1 MAAPPAPPPA
11 TVAAPPAPPP
21 ATVAPLPA
29 TVSPP
34 PATSTIDGIDR
45 SEWSKS
51 LVAAHSYL
59 MEKEWGPRCTALL
72 SALVEHEWSFLPS
85 RGRRE
90 LPKLRS
96 RPTEYEDWMKEHR
109 LMRDFKISPEFGD
122 ELFQWWKDP
131 RTTDAVGE
139 RGLMTRGRRRSR
151 SRVSSDWWSLD
162 WIKLHKRGRNGIVLL
177 VLGLAWQGQSICNAA
192 AGDGLGAGEAALEA
206 NKVWQFMVEQ
216 HRVVL
221 RDVLTQGRTG
231 MEVLAARE
239 EVEAKRAKKG
249 SAKTKGKKP
258 AASKTAA
265 PQKEKEASRGKKRK
279 HGELEGDHEDDLP
292 LAKRAV
298 PERPRPK
305 PLKRG

>member
-1 MAAPPAPPPA
+1 
-11 TVAAPPAPPP
+11 
-21 ATVAPLPA
+21 
-29 TVSPP
+29 
-34 PATSTIDGIDR
+34 
-45 SEWSKS
+45 
-51 LVAAHSYL
+51 
-59 MEKEWGPRCTALL
+59 MEKEWGPRWTALL
-72 SALVEHEWSFLPS
+72 SALVEHEWSFYHPEEE
-85 RGRRE
+85 GK

-122 ELFQWWKDP
+122 ELFQWWKDLGP
-131 RTTDAVGE
+131 PTRWESVGDDE
-139 RGLMTRGRRRSR
+139 GQKKEP
-151 SRVSSDWWSLD
+151 SRVGSDWWSLD

-177 VLGLAWQGQSICNAA
+177 VLGLAWLGQSICNAA

-206 NKVWQFMVEQ
+206 NKVWQFMVDDIAW
-216 HRVVL
+216 VL

-265 PQKEKEASRGKKRK
+265 PQKEKEASRGKKR
-279 HGELEGDHEDDLP
+279 
-292 LAKRAV
+292 
-298 PERPRPK
+298 
-305 PLKRG
+305 